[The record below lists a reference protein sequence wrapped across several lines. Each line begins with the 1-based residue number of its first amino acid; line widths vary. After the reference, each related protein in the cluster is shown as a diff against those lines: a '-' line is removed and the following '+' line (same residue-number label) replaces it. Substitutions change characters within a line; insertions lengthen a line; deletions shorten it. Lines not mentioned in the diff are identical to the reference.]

1 MFVDIDNHRTYDSV
15 KKKETTNKA
24 TMKYKDGSKKNTIE
38 CLEHVKISKKEII
51 YWSGL
56 FPPGRRGA
64 LVSKLSISP
73 LLTGGS
79 VSTSSVTPRNLVRTR
94 RWELVLKLSISP
106 RLPGAPVSTS
116 SVSHRNL
123 VRKRTRRWALV
134 SRLSISTRQVNVT
147 KRRQRLNMSK
157 Q

>member
-1 MFVDIDNHRTYDSV
+1 
-15 KKKETTNKA
+15 
-24 TMKYKDGSKKNTIE
+24 MKYKDGSKKNTIE

-73 LLTGGS
+73 RLPGGS
-79 VSTSSVTPRNLVRTR
+79 CVDIFCYPPESGTHPSVGTSVETVYF
-94 RWELVLKLSISP
+94 P
-106 RLPGAPVSTS
+106 RLPGALVSTS